1 MKKISVIA
9 FALFILSACNSGT
22 ETKSESA
29 ETPAASSETPTAADA
44 AASTVLPPSSTD
56 GLKSAIEGFAS
67 GDMSAFTANMDDNVK
82 FYYPVPGDSLVG
94 KQAVL
99 DFYTKRRSLSDSI
112 VVVNPVYLGI
122 RNTTNAA
129 VAQGDWL
136 MAWYTFAIKYK
147 NGKRIALPI
156 HIVQHQNAAGKIDI
170 MAMYYDFHRVME
182 ASK

>member
-1 MKKISVIA
+1 MKKIFAIA
-9 FALFILSACNSGT
+9 FALLVLSACNSAN
-22 ETKSESA
+22 ETKPEA
-29 ETPAASSETPTAADA
+29 TETPAATSEMPTAADA
-44 AASTVLPPSSTD
+44 AGSIVLPPSSTD
-56 GLKSAIEGFAS
+56 GLKSAIEGYAS

-82 FYYPVPGDSLVG
+82 FYYPVPGDSLVS
-94 KQAVL
+94 KQAVV
-99 DFYTKRRSLSDSI
+99 DFYTKRRNTADSI
-112 VVVNPVYLGI
+112 VVVNPIYLGI

-156 HIVQHQNAAGKIDI
+156 HIVQHLNAAGKVDI
-170 MAMYYDFHRVME
+170 MAMYYDMHRVME

>member
-1 MKKISVIA
+1 MKKLSAIA
-9 FALFILSACNSGT
+9 FAFVFLIACNSGT
-22 ETKSESA
+22 ETKTEAS
-29 ETPAASSETPTAADA
+29 ETPAPSSETPTAADA
-44 AASTVLPPSSTD
+44 AASVVLPPSSTD
-56 GLKSAIEGFAS
+56 GLKKAIEGYAS

-94 KQAVL
+94 KQAVV
-99 DFYTKRRSLSDSI
+99 DFYTKRRSTADSI
-112 VVVNPVYLGI
+112 MVINPVYLGI
-122 RNTTNAA
+122 RNATNGA

-156 HIVQHQNAAGKIDI
+156 HTVQHLNAAGKIDI